1 MKIDN
6 KPIIDKYGLCL
17 NEYKNNK
24 NNANV
29 YYKRAIG
36 KFPEME
42 TSKAMAKIIKKILIN
57 EDKIL
62 DVGCG
67 SGHFLRSLR
76 RIIKKNFLYTGIDPY
91 EIFLKKAKLAWKKD
105 KNANF
110 IKGNIYNLPIKKN
123 KFDISYSSNV
133 FIHLNDIEKPLKEL
147 FRVTKKAIIIRTVLH
162 EVSYKIQLVYNNKWW
177 NCRL

>member
-1 MKIDN
+1 MKIDH

-42 TSKAMAKIIKKILIN
+42 TSKAMAKIIKKILVN

-67 SGHFLRSLR
+67 SGHFE
-76 RIIKKNFLYTGIDPY
+76 IIATCHKKKFLYTGIDPY
-91 EIFLKKAKLAWKKD
+91 EIFLKKQ
-105 KNANF
+105 N
-110 IKGNIYNLPIKKN
+110 
-123 KFDISYSSNV
+123 
-133 FIHLNDIEKPLKEL
+133 
-147 FRVTKKAIIIRTVLH
+147 
-162 EVSYKIQLVYNNKWW
+162 
-177 NCRL
+177 

>member
-76 RIIKKNFLYTGIDPY
+76 RIIKKKFFIYRNRSVRD
-91 EIFLKKAKLAWKKD
+91 IFKKSK
-105 KNANF
+105 
-110 IKGNIYNLPIKKN
+110 
-123 KFDISYSSNV
+123 IS
-133 FIHLNDIEKPLKEL
+133 LEK
-147 FRVTKKAIIIRTVLH
+147 R
-162 EVSYKIQLVYNNKWW
+162 
-177 NCRL
+177 